1 MEEKMEEVRIK
12 EMNIAKSQEL
22 LFNDYCVIGS
32 ERVTL
37 TIIYNKLLG
46 QLKLKVIKD
55 EENF

>member
-1 MEEKMEEVRIK
+1 MEEVRIK
-12 EMNIAKSQEL
+12 EMNIAKSQEHI
-22 LFNDYCVIGS
+22 FNDYCVIDS

-55 EENF
+55 DENF